1 MVSQDQNLSTPQRQ
15 QNFKKNNKKKIM
27 FVHILRLLTLLH
39 YVQRLLYQSV
49 YNSQTFRD
57 LWITAGVHKFYTNT
71 GAISQF

>member
-1 MVSQDQNLSTPQRQ
+1 
-15 QNFKKNNKKKIM
+15 M